1 MGLETATY
9 ITDLVSSNPL
19 GTDSKAQ
26 GDNHIRLLKSVLQT
40 QFSDLGSAA
49 VTTTAAELN
58 ILDGATVTTAEL
70 NTLDGVTATAAELNK
85 LDGCTSSTAEL
96 NLLSGVTSIYDLV
109 YPVGCL
115 FETTNSANPSTY
127 FTGTTWV
134 AYGTGRV
141 TVGHNP
147 ADSDFDNINDTGG
160 AKTVSLTT
168 SQMPS
173 HYHTTLHGGS
183 SGSSRPSGWTAVQNN
198 IGPGTFG
205 GGTDDDGWSTSRS
218 KSEGSGSSHENMPP
232 YCVVYRWKRT
242 N

>member
-9 ITDLVSSNPL
+9 ITDLVSNNPL

-26 GDNHIRLLKSVLQT
+26 GDNHIRLLKSVLKT
-40 QFSDLGSAA
+40 QFSSLGSAA

-58 ILDGATVTTAEL
+58 KLDGATATTAEL
-70 NTLDGVTATAAELNK
+70 NILSGVTATAAELNK

-109 YPVGCL
+109 YPTGCL

-141 TVGHNP
+141 TVGHNA

-160 AKTVSLTT
+160 AKTVTLSIA
-168 SQMPS
+168 QMPS
-173 HYHTTLHGGS
+173 HTHTDSLPLYTNRSSS
-183 SGSSRPSGWTAVQNN
+183 SGPRIEGTSSDSLEANWSVTTNS
-198 IGPGTFG
+198 TG
-205 GGTDDDGWSTSRS
+205 GGAA
-218 KSEGSGSSHENMPP
+218 HENMPP

-242 N
+242 A

>member
-58 ILDGATVTTAEL
+58 ILDGATVTTDEL

-96 NLLSGVTSIYDLV
+96 NLLTGVTSIYDLV

-115 FETTNSANPSTY
+115 FETTTSANPSTY
-127 FTGTTWV
+127 FTGTTWTS
-134 AYGTGRV
+134 YGTGRV
-141 TVGHNP
+141 TVGYNA

-160 AKTVSLTT
+160 AKTVTLTAAQ
-168 SQMPS
+168 SGLPEHS
-173 HYHTTLHGGS
+173 HTQ
-183 SGSSRPSGWTAVQNN
+183 R
-198 IGPGTFG
+198 G
-205 GGTDDDGWSTSRS
+205 GGFNGSVGIEPGDRLTDNLGSTGTAGGQSAS
-218 KSEGSGSSHENMPP
+218 QAHENMPP

-242 N
+242 G